1 MAATVREAIREL
13 TRQTMATMDA
23 LLEASD
29 RELTMPSSH
38 VCAQGK
44 DVWTLLTNDIDH
56 EKIHTGQI
64 LEGRYEARI
73 TASRMQRLLAEWLE
87 ERTRL
92 IGSLIGLT
100 DEQFNSETAPGQWTY
115 RAVAEHVLALEQHSL
130 KTIAADQATRT
141 KTTTT

>member
-1 MAATVREAIREL
+1 RQRARPRQCAQANRAATGREAVREV
-13 TRQTMATMDA
+13 TRQTLATMDA

-64 LEGRYEARI
+64 LEARYEARI

-100 DEQFNSETAPGQWTY
+100 D
-115 RAVAEHVLALEQHSL
+115 
-130 KTIAADQATRT
+130 
-141 KTTTT
+141 